1 MKKQIKI
8 DFRYFWPGFNKTDNF
23 FYNFLKKHYSV
34 IIEEEN
40 PDYVFF
46 SVFGE
51 GMQNHAKASG
61 KIKSFSP
68 KLHDFLKNSIFWEK
82 LKSSLFWKK
91 KSQKKIPELKGN
103 FVKIFYTPEYINP
116 DLNKCDW
123 AFGFNLEENLKS
135 KKYFRL
141 PYYVFEGFGK
151 NLIKFKEKSKK
162 KKYFCN
168 FIYSNE
174 VGFRNKFFK
183 ELSKYKFVHS
193 PGKCMN
199 NSPAIKS
206 SSPENS
212 RSKSTW
218 QKDKISYLKNFK
230 FTIAFENLIEDGYT
244 TEKITQPMIAGSIPI
259 YFGNPKIGE
268 EFNKK
273 SFICVNDFKNFKEVI
288 KKIREIDGNKDLY
301 EKMLKE
307 PWLIKNKENKYMDE
321 KRILKRFKEIFG

>member
-8 DFRYFWPGFNKTDNF
+8 DFRYFWPGFEKKNNF
-23 FYNFLKKHYSV
+23 FYNFLKKYYDV
-34 IIEEEN
+34 LIDEEN
-40 PDYVFF
+40 PQYVFF
-46 SVFGE
+46 SVFGS
-51 GMQNHAKASG
+51 GMQEHAKASG
-61 KIKSFSP
+61 KIRSFSP
-68 KLHDFLKNSIFWEK
+68 KLHDYLKNSFLWEK
-82 LKSSLFWKK
+82 LKSSKFWKK
-91 KSQKKIPELKGN
+91 NSQKKIPSLKGN
-103 FVKIFYTPEYINP
+103 FIKIFYTPEYIAP

-123 AFGFNLEENLKS
+123 AFGFHLEKDFPS

-151 NLIKFKEKSKK
+151 NLIKTKKKALK

-199 NSPAIKS
+199 NSSPIKS
-206 SSPENS
+206 NSPQAS

-218 QKDKISYLKNFK
+218 QKDKINYLKDFK
-230 FTIAFENLIEDGYT
+230 FTIAFENIIENGYT
-244 TEKITQPMIAGSIPI
+244 TEKITQPMLAKSIPI

-273 SFICVNDFKNFKEVI
+273 SFVCVNGFKNFKETLEFI
-288 KKIREIDGNKDLY
+288 KKIDNDNNLY
-301 EKMLKE
+301 EKMLSE
-307 PWLIKNKENKYMDE
+307 PWLIKNIPNKYMDE
-321 KRILKRFKEIFG
+321 KRILKKFKEIFG